1 MSVGS
6 LLLGLVFV
14 AGCKIYRQVPLDAID
29 AEIELGDRVRVVETD
44 GSKAAFEVTSVDD
57 EALGGTGVRIPR
69 SEIRSI
75 EVERIAPWRSL
86 FAGLGLAYVFLI
98 VVGALTV
105 VLLYAFTV

>member
-6 LLLGLVFV
+6 LLLGLVLV
-14 AGCKIYRQVPLDAID
+14 AGCQIYRQVPLDAID

-57 EALGGTGVRIPR
+57 EALGGTGVRILR

-75 EVERIAPWRSL
+75 EVERIALWRSL
-86 FAGLGLAYVFLI
+86 FAGLGLTYVFLI
-98 VVGALTV
+98 VVGVLTV